1 MVTRKNKGLKGKRKM
16 SEEQKFNLID
26 CSGISDVANN
36 LIDKL
41 TSGAGWIASRKTP
54 AKIAVNTYIED
65 IQNSNYDPLTKA
77 ALISRA
83 KKTIKEYC
91 NQKDI
96 VEVALASLQTEGRFE
111 EVDDDWIAVF
121 MDKARLISNK
131 EVQKIWGK
139 VLAAECE
146 DNNIPRSLIY
156 ILAQMDRED
165 AETFTILCSLAIRVE
180 DEYQPVI
187 MDKKFDE
194 YKKWGLTFDKLVS
207 LSALGLI
214 EMDFGPFAT
223 GYEMENTKNI
233 KTKIVVH
240 YFDLKCEVNTKREKL
255 PIGNVI
261 FTKSG
266 QALCRT
272 ISIEKKDGFWEE
284 YCLPLWKKDD
294 LEKTKNTDYIE

>member
-1 MVTRKNKGLKGKRKM
+1 M

-131 EVQKIWGK
+131 EVQKYGEKFWQQNVKTIIYLE
-139 VLAAECE
+139 VLY
-146 DNNIPRSLIY
+146 IY
-156 ILAQMDRED
+156 WH
-165 AETFTILCSLAIRVE
+165 
-180 DEYQPVI
+180 
-187 MDKKFDE
+187 
-194 YKKWGLTFDKLVS
+194 KWTERMRKL
-207 LSALGLI
+207 LLYYALW
-214 EMDFGPFAT
+214 
-223 GYEMENTKNI
+223 
-233 KTKIVVH
+233 
-240 YFDLKCEVNTKREKL
+240 
-255 PIGNVI
+255 
-261 FTKSG
+261 
-266 QALCRT
+266 Q
-272 ISIEKKDGFWEE
+272 
-284 YCLPLWKKDD
+284 
-294 LEKTKNTDYIE
+294 